1 MELHAIDGWDR
12 RLGGAYLVL
21 GVSSRDFREQLL
33 RERTPLVT
41 IAHQAGGYA
50 CLHDEVTGVV
60 MRLIDARHLAL
71 QPLDRLLNGFGL
83 IAESN
88 TPSGDDDDERLL
100 SFGFTRGD
108 AIDTEALS
116 RIVSES
122 LPVPRFDEGVE
133 AFVSGPVDDPRIFA
147 RWSGWHPDLG
157 CFPIDEAVNDHLVAA
172 VAISGQP
179 LRAFLLWENSD

>member
-1 MELHAIDGWDR
+1 M
-12 RLGGAYLVL
+12 L
-21 GVSSRDFREQLL
+21 GVSSRDVREQLL
-33 RERTPLVT
+33 RESPPLVT

-60 MRLIDARHLAL
+60 MRLVDARHLAL
-71 QPLDRLLNGFGL
+71 QPLDQPLDRLLNGFGL

-88 TPSGDDDDERLL
+88 TPSGDADDERML

-108 AIDTEALS
+108 AIDIEALS
-116 RIVSES
+116 QIVSEY

-133 AFVSGPVDDPRIFA
+133 AFVSGPVDDPRSFTG
-147 RWSGWHPDLG
+147 WSGWHPDLG
-157 CFPIDEAVNDHLVAA
+157 CFPIDETVNDHLVAA